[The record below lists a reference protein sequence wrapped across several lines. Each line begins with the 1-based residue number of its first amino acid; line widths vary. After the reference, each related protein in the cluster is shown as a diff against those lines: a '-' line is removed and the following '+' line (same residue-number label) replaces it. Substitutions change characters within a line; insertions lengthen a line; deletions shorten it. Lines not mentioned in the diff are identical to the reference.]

1 MMIYLVRRYV
11 NALPHGEYGV
21 DDKYTLIGA
30 FTDPV
35 VANNVK
41 EKAQKEIE
49 AQNQDFQRTTMQLLN
64 TIRQRWEEL
73 YPNTFEKEEEFI
85 RRVLERDEPPFS
97 QIDVISIEVD
107 KQYDATEEPELGG
120 GFYIE

>member
-1 MMIYLVRRYV
+1 MIIYLVRRYV
-11 NALPHGEYGV
+11 AALPHDEYGV
-21 DDKYTLIGA
+21 DDNYTLIGA

-41 EKAQKEIE
+41 ERAQAKIE
-49 AQNQDFQRTTMQLLN
+49 AQNQVFHRTLTQRLN
-64 TIRQRWEEL
+64 RSRRKWKKS
-73 YPNTFEKEEEFI
+73 YPNEPFDEEGFRQHLEAEK
-85 RRVLERDEPPFS
+85 PPFS
-97 QIDVISIEVD
+97 QIDIINIEVD

>member
-11 NALPHGEYGV
+11 DALPHDEYGV
-21 DDKYTLIGA
+21 DDNYTLIGA

-41 EKAQKEIE
+41 ERAQAKIE
-49 AQNQDFQRTTMQLLN
+49 AQNQVFHRTPC
-64 TIRQRWEEL
+64 IWKKS
-73 YPNTFEKEEEFI
+73 YPNEPFDEEGFRQHLEAEK
-85 RRVLERDEPPFS
+85 PPFS
-97 QIDVISIEVD
+97 QIDIINIEVD